1 SVLDPK
7 ARIKRSTIKKDYIIS
22 KLKREN
28 IGEEIRVLYVAM
40 TRAKEKLIMVGSV
53 KDVDKWFQTGSV
65 GEYSSYLSIVSEG
78 VTGNMNKYFLRVD
91 PDFSKGEEK
100 LIKKEADLSVLR
112 ANFIS
117 ESDHADGELLKNLR
131 ERFSFKY
138 PYESLSKLYT
148 KTTVSKLKTEPENHE
163 DDEAVQEFTLEE
175 EEYVPIFAGGKE
187 EVKGNVRGTAYHKML
202 KLLEFKDFKGKGALK
217 EENKAELA
225 RQLKVLNDR
234 NKMPKEEQ
242 DLVFMG
248 KIVSFF
254 ESDLANEMIEADK
267 AGKLFKEQPFVIGV
281 DASEIDPEFP
291 KGETILVQGVID
303 AYYITGDKIVILD
316 YKTDKVDSK
325 EELILRYQKQL
336 KYYAKALEQITG
348 LKALRL
354 YIYSF
359 GLGTAFVID

>member
-1 SVLDPK
+1 MILC
-7 ARIKRSTIKKDYIIS
+7 TYGGEFYKK
-22 KLKREN
+22 
-28 IGEEIRVLYVAM
+28 
-40 TRAKEKLIMVGSV
+40 
-53 KDVDKWFQTGSV
+53 
-65 GEYSSYLSIVSEG
+65 
-78 VTGNMNKYFLRVD
+78 
-91 PDFSKGEEK
+91 
-100 LIKKEADLSVLR
+100 
-112 ANFIS
+112 
-117 ESDHADGELLKNLR
+117 
-131 ERFSFKY
+131 
-138 PYESLSKLYT
+138 
-148 KTTVSKLKTEPENHE
+148 
-163 DDEAVQEFTLEE
+163 
-175 EEYVPIFAGGKE
+175 
-187 EVKGNVRGTAYHKML
+187 
-202 KLLEFKDFKGKGALK
+202 
-217 EENKAELA
+217 
-225 RQLKVLNDR
+225 
-234 NKMPKEEQ
+234 

-359 GLGTAFVID
+359 GLGCEIKL